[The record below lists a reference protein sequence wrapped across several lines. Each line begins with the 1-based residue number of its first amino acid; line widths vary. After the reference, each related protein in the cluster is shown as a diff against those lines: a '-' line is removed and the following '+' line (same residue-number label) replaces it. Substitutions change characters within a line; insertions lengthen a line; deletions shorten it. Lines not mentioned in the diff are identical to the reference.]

1 MPATRLLASSCL
13 ILALLALPAAALA
26 SEATEDG
33 FDTPVGFD
41 AEEALTP
48 PAAAIPIEPDPN
60 VVDPRPHAWDHIVVG
75 AAGHT
80 LDVVFWMGI
89 EACNGLHSVTV
100 TPTATGVDIALMTGT
115 PPDMPPDTACIEIAQ
130 QYVTR
135 VTLDAPL
142 ISGAG

>member
-1 MPATRLLASSCL
+1 MPATRLLAPALCV
-13 ILALLALPAAALA
+13 LALVALPATAFT

-33 FDTPVGFD
+33 FDAPVGID
-41 AEEALTP
+41 VDEALP
-48 PAAAIPIEPDPN
+48 APAAAIPIDADPS
-60 VVDPRPHAWDHIVVG
+60 VVDPRPHAWEHIVVG
-75 AAGHT
+75 ADGHT

-100 TPTATGVDIALMTGT
+100 TPTASGIDVALMTGT
-115 PPDMPPDTACIEIAQ
+115 PADMPPDTACIEIAQ

-142 ISGAG
+142 ITGAG